1 MLAIHS
7 VTHPDG
13 VCGLLLGALAPLVRL
28 QLLQALLQ
36 LLTVL
41 LLLLK
46 QSRDALKETMVSH
59 GIQYRL
65 YTEPLKKVGPRLGAF
80 HFRFSCDNWL
90 LAGKQDVFEATKQ
103 EVNTFNLRPTFKSIP
118 VDRI

>member
-1 MLAIHS
+1 MTTLGVDLDFSNIKYIV

-46 QSRDALKETMVSH
+46 QSKDALTRILH
-59 GIQYRL
+59 GIHCQL
-65 YTEPLKKVGPRLGAF
+65 YTGMFSKVGLGWKPFTSSLVATTA
-80 HFRFSCDNWL
+80 CL
-90 LAGKQDVFEATKQ
+90 LANSMSLTQQNRK
-103 EVNTFNLRPTFKSIP
+103 
-118 VDRI
+118 